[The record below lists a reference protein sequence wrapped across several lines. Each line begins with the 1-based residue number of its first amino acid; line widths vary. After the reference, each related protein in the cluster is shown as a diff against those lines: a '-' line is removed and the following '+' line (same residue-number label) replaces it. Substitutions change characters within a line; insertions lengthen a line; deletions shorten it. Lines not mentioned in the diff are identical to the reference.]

1 MPDRVPIH
9 FLEAGSGPALVL
21 LHGFPLR
28 ADMWQKQIDGLAK
41 GWRVIAPDFRGFKKL
56 APDPGPFTL
65 ERLADDVHQ
74 LAADLRLGTFVLG
87 GLSMGGYV
95 ALAYVRKYAS
105 TLRGLI
111 LADTHAA
118 ADTPEQRA
126 NRERLIA
133 AASHEGAKAIADAML
148 PKLIAPDTAAAR
160 PQLVKQIRDMAESIR
175 PHALAHALAAMRDR
189 PDRTA
194 ELGAIAC
201 PTLVVCGTEDQVT
214 PAAEMQQIAAAIAGA
229 RFVPIAGAGHLSHV
243 EAPGAF
249 LGAVTSFIDT
259 ATEARPS

>member
-9 FLEAGSGPALVL
+9 FIESGAGPALVL

-41 GWRVIAPDFRGFKKL
+41 GWRVIAPDVRGFKKL
-56 APDPGPFTL
+56 APDPGPFTI

-74 LAADLRLGTFVLG
+74 LATDLRLGTFVLG

-95 ALAYVRKYAS
+95 ALAYVRKYAA

-111 LADTHAA
+111 LADTQAA
-118 ADTPEQRA
+118 ADTAEQRA

-133 AASHEGAKAIADAML
+133 AAGHEGAKAIADAML
-148 PKLIAPDTAAAR
+148 PKLIAPETATGR
-160 PQLVKQIRDMAESIR
+160 PQLIKQIRDMAESIR

-194 ELGAIAC
+194 ELADITV
-201 PTLVVCGTEDQVT
+201 PTLLLVGEHDAVT
-214 PAAEMQQIAAAIAGA
+214 PPDVMQKMAAAIPRAELNIIPSA
-229 RFVPIAGAGHLSHV
+229 AHLSPMEQPAQV
-243 EAPGAF
+243 NTAIKAF
-249 LGAVTSFIDT
+249 L
-259 ATEARPS
+259 ATLPTGN